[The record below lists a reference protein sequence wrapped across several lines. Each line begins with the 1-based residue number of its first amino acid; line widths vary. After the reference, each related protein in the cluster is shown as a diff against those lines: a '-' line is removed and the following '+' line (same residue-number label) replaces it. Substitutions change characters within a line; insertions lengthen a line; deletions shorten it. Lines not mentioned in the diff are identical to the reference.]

1 MTSASLSKK
10 ANIALPSNRMSLLL
24 QKKFQSTSLGTSNR
38 LDAIS
43 NERTHPGKRFTLLT
57 FDHAHGTQPGDL
69 AGQAG
74 VMDDVN
80 HGINIL
86 VGFGN
91 FFQDA
96 VARGGAQND
105 ALVFEFLGFHAGV
118 AALLGCCPGHRAAG
132 AVAN

>member
-1 MTSASLSKK
+1 MNRYPPGSAKASPGRGKNDECFAEQEGQYSFAVESHEPPPAKK
-10 ANIALPSNRMSLLL
+10 VCGQFRRAPP
-24 QKKFQSTSLGTSNR
+24 TD

-43 NERTHPGKRFTLLT
+43 NERAHPWKCLS
-57 FDHAHGTQPGDL
+57 FDDAQGTEPGDP

-96 VARGGAQND
+96 VARGGA
-105 ALVFEFLGFHAGV
+105 
-118 AALLGCCPGHRAAG
+118 
-132 AVAN
+132 